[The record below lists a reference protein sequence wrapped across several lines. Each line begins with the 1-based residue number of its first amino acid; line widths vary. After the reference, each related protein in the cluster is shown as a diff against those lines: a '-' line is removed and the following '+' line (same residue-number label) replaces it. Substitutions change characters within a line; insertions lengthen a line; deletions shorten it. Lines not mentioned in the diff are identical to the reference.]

1 MIRKILISLLMAML
15 LVLACDKE
23 YDRIIPYVP
32 VHFAIDLNI
41 ANDLT
46 VTGNSM
52 VFPGGYGGVIIYC
65 EVPYEIYYAYDGA
78 CTYDYISGCRIG
90 NQGVVGTCSCC
101 GSEFLLMGGAY
112 PSRGPA
118 SFPLQQCHVS
128 VVRNTLQVYN

>member
-52 VFPGGYGGVIIYC
+52 VFPGIRGVIIYC

-90 NQGVVGTCSCC
+90 NQGWW
-101 GSEFLLMGGAY
+101 A
-112 PSRGPA
+112 P
-118 SFPLQQCHVS
+118 
-128 VVRNTLQVYN
+128 VRAAGLNFF